1 MALVGAD
8 VEQLRTLARTLSQA
22 ADELERMST
31 EVSNRLTST
40 QWHGPDADHY
50 QSQWQGQSIAQIR
63 NVVSALRSASDSA
76 TRNADAQEQAS
87 SAAGGGS
94 GVGASGGSVPASTP
108 AQSVIANLFGRSTS
122 QPFTDISDFL
132 KSSTIWPI
140 QNGTVLGATPLGAA
154 LPVIDALGIAQ
165 DGSLTDAQKAVA
177 YGQLGADGIGD
188 ALKDS
193 GGPVGY
199 LAGAAVD
206 QWADVAQL
214 ASQTDF
220 SPSAV
225 QTVGNYV
232 ATDPTG
238 AFDAA
243 KDAVL
248 NYVPSLVSN
257 LLPKI

>member
-1 MALVGAD
+1 MALIGAD

-22 ADELERMST
+22 AEELERMST
-31 EVSNRLTST
+31 EVTSRLSST

-87 SAAGGGS
+87 AAAGGS
-94 GVGASGGSVPASTP
+94 SAGASGGSVSASTIAP
-108 AQSVIANLFGRSTS
+108 SVIGNLLGQSTS

-140 QNGTVLGATPLGAA
+140 QNGTALGATPLGAA
-154 LPVIDALGIAQ
+154 IPVIDALGIAQ
-165 DGSLTDAQKAVA
+165 DGSLTDAQRTVA

-214 ASQTDF
+214 AAQTDF
-220 SPSAV
+220 SPSAM

-232 ATDPTG
+232 ATDPAG

-243 KDAVL
+243 KDAVI